1 MRLWL
6 EVTPTHWPH
15 LDWTTSS
22 HPSFPLPPP
31 QLVRVWVRVRMGL
44 ERTQRSPK
52 MQPQSLSGSAFEV
65 AGTSAHPQ

>member
-6 EVTPTHWPH
+6 EVTPKHWPH

-22 HPSFPLPPP
+22 HPSFPLPPHQP
-31 QLVRVWVRVRMGL
+31 VRVGVRVRMGL

-52 MQPQSLSGSAFEV
+52 MQPRSLSGPDF
-65 AGTSAHPQ
+65 

>member
-31 QLVRVWVRVRMGL
+31 QLVRVRVRVRLDRFG
-44 ERTQRSPK
+44 EDPEES
-52 MQPQSLSGSAFEV
+52 
-65 AGTSAHPQ
+65 